1 MPKKAPEEPKP
12 LSFATPNPWSA
23 LPREVYVGKGR
34 GKKEGATTESP
45 VDGQDQPKIYTIRDH
60 TLEVLMHPDVLE
72 LHAVR
77 VVHTPHG
84 DQRQLHLKV
93 RVPCGQ
99 EKLVVDVLVDT
110 GAQLSLVRRGLF
122 KEESLQPSRRPVRL
136 KVANGEI
143 MGGGTHEATISME
156 FWEHERLN
164 RPDLAKRSTLSGDFI
179 VADITDWDMIMGY
192 DFMVANAIGA
202 PPLRATLVR
211 EDDECLTWLSTDYA
225 CGSSQWN
232 AEEEDRIVQ
241 AVQAVGAK
249 CRGDRGVQ
257 LTEYGMAPQVYA
269 RMIQTL
275 GAEAPETD
283 VFASRDAPL
292 LRKCRRHW
300 HRGDSAWHRHWGLK
314 EWGPMY
320 WHGSLDN
327 TRRTVEKIV
336 ADRAKGI
343 LVITGIGSSPC
354 PLDGLKSTLDSITLN
369 EMSFGPEEELFIDAK
384 GVSMPS
390 PGQAWGTKAFLVMF
404 NYMRMGMHDRVAAK
418 KRRAMV
424 TSPHWWDDKMLV
436 NGKYEK
442 DEFVA
447 RVMDHIADQYHGLV
461 GSDPPTWDF
470 PKIGADS
477 DSHQPEAANFRRL
490 SVGRAPH
497 DDEDGISDE
506 EKSESDPDEA
516 YTAVRSV
523 VSIPKQAA
531 EEAQENPK
539 VAELKEGLINAYPRL
554 FSGVAN
560 KNPPDRGR
568 FGTAKIKLKPNPKIY
583 RHREYHLQGDR
594 AEAMKRLLA
603 EFIE

>member
-60 TLEVLMHPDVLE
+60 TPEVPMHPDVLE

-84 DQRQLHLKV
+84 DERQLHLKV
-93 RVPCGQ
+93 RVRCGQ
-99 EKLVVDVLVDT
+99 KELVVDVLVDT
-110 GAQLSLVRRGLF
+110 GAQVSLVRRGLF

-136 KVANGEI
+136 KVANGGI

-164 RPDLAKRSTLSGDFI
+164 RPDLAKRSTLSGNFY
-179 VADITDWDMIMGY
+179 VAHITDWNTIMGY

-202 PPLRATLVR
+202 LPQRATLVR

-225 CGSSQWN
+225 CRSSQWN

-249 CRGDRGVQ
+249 SRGDRGVQ
-257 LTEYGMAPQVYA
+257 LTEYGMAPQVYT

-283 VFASRDAPL
+283 VFAYRDAPL

-300 HRGDSAWHRHWGLK
+300 HQGDSAWHRHWGLK

-327 TRRTVEKIV
+327 TRRTVEKII

-343 LVITGIGSSPC
+343 LVITGIGSTPC
-354 PLDGLKSTLDSITLN
+354 PLEGLKSTLDCITLN
-369 EMSFGPEEELFIDAK
+369 EMSFGPEEELFMDAK

-390 PGQAWGTKAFLVMF
+390 LGQAWGAKAFLVDGAQAQLTGDEAFIRRVEAVPMKVMF
-404 NYMRMGMHDRVAAK
+404 EPKEGTDQPIDGIDVLSHAEIDDVVNYMRMGMHDRVAAK

-424 TSPHWWDDKMLV
+424 TSPHCWDDKMLV
-436 NGKYEK
+436 TGKYEK

-447 RVMDHIADQYHGLV
+447 RVMDHIADQYDGPVGL
-461 GSDPPTWDF
+461 DPPTWGF
-470 PKIGADS
+470 PRVGTGS
-477 DSHQPEAANFRRL
+477 GEHQPKAANF
-490 SVGRAPH
+490 
-497 DDEDGISDE
+497 
-506 EKSESDPDEA
+506 
-516 YTAVRSV
+516 
-523 VSIPKQAA
+523 
-531 EEAQENPK
+531 
-539 VAELKEGLINAYPRL
+539 
-554 FSGVAN
+554 
-560 KNPPDRGR
+560 
-568 FGTAKIKLKPNPKIY
+568 
-583 RHREYHLQGDR
+583 
-594 AEAMKRLLA
+594 
-603 EFIE
+603 